1 MSERPANNSGADAT
15 GGVQGAGGAAAV
27 SGAGARSGVK
37 RIAALLRPENLWPG
51 AIVQK
56 EMRVQGRR
64 YFTYLTRGVT
74 AILLAFIT
82 GMVFIAMMGWSFGNS
97 ISSSGTAM
105 RLQELQGLAPAVS
118 ITVFLVQLVGMSLA
132 GPILL
137 GPSLC
142 DEKRAGTLSALLTT
156 PLTPWQIVMGKLL
169 SAFSQLSILALIPL
183 PLVLAVRVFGG
194 VPAEFVLAGLAVS
207 FAMAFLGASL
217 AVFFST
223 GAKRGLT
230 ASMLAMMAA
239 LALNGLPSLVA
250 GKLISLGVQM
260 PLSVPFLMSSPATAA
275 ILIGDLV
282 GGGPGGMLP
291 ARTIWMGNALVNTGL
306 GAVVLMLATAR
317 VRALLRRE
325 GQGATGSAETGA
337 ETGAGK
343 GGKAG
348 AKKRAGSR
356 EVGAHPVMWREL
368 RQKMFRRAFWLVFS
382 VLIAACFLVIA
393 NWGESSTR
401 SATMMTT
408 VMGSILSLVLATAG
422 SAGSVNGER
431 EARTWDVLL
440 TTGLSARSIVMGKFV
455 GSVKRQFF
463 VPCVVLIQQMYS
475 VLAGD
480 LNPMGV
486 VMHWVILM
494 PSVAFLS
501 ATGLGLSMK
510 FRRPTTAAVFNLV
523 LAMGLWGGLP
533 ALAGVSMM
541 LFERLRLD
549 GAGEAIM
556 QGVLSINPVF
566 MAGSNMDGFGT
577 GGSWGQAGFHFT
589 LGPGGSIGVAA
600 WVLVAGLVTG
610 GGYVLATLGVLGLIA
625 RRFNKMAGRA
635 A

>member
-1 MSERPANNSGADAT
+1 MEANGASA
-15 GGVQGAGGAAAV
+15 ARAAAV
-27 SGAGARSGVK
+27 SPAGSGVAARS
-37 RIAALLRPENLWPG
+37 RLTRMALLMRPENLWPG

-74 AILLAFIT
+74 AFLLAFIT
-82 GMVFIAMMGWSFGNS
+82 AMVFLAMVGWTV
-97 ISSSGTAM
+97 GTTITSNGAAM

-142 DEKRAGTLSALLTT
+142 DEKRAGTLSSLLTT
-156 PLTPWQIVMGKLL
+156 PLTPWQIVMGKLV
-169 SAFSQLSILALIPL
+169 SAFTQLTILALIPL

-194 VPAEFVLAGLAVS
+194 VPVEFVFAGLAVS

-230 ASMLAMMAA
+230 ASMLAMMSAI
-239 LALNGLPSLVA
+239 ALNGVPALLV
-250 GKLISLGVQM
+250 GKMISLGVK
-260 PLSVPFLMSSPATAA
+260 LPFSLPMTMSSPATAFV
-275 ILIGDLV
+275 LIVDLV
-282 GGGPGGMLP
+282 GGGPVAMFP
-291 ARTIWMGNALVNTGL
+291 VRTIWIGNALMNAGL
-306 GAVVLMLATAR
+306 GAIVLMFATAR

-325 GQGATGSAETGA
+325 GEGATAPGEKKA
-337 ETGAGK
+337 
-343 GGKAG
+343 GKAG
-348 AKKRAGSR
+348 SKKAGASR
-356 EVGAHPVMWREL
+356 EVGGQPVMWREL
-368 RQKMFRRAFWLVFS
+368 RQRMFRRAFWMVFS
-382 VLIAACFLVIA
+382 LLIAACFLVIA
-393 NWGESSTR
+393 NWDESDTR
-401 SATMMTT
+401 NATMMTT
-408 VMGSILSLVLATAG
+408 ILGSVLSLLLATAG

-440 TTGLSARSIVMGKFV
+440 TTGLSARQIVMGKFV

-463 VPCVVLIQQMYS
+463 VPLVILVQQVYS

-480 LNPMGV
+480 LHPMGV
-486 VMHWVILM
+486 LMHWVILM

-501 ATGLGLSMK
+501 ATGVWLSMR

-523 LAMGLWGGLP
+523 LAMGLWGAVP
-533 ALAGVSMM
+533 AMAGVSTL
-541 LFERLRLD
+541 LFERLHMR
-549 GAGEAIM
+549 
-556 QGVLSINPVF
+556 GVSDAVMRAALAINPTF
-566 MAGSNMDGFGT
+566 MAGSSIDGFALRGN
-577 GGSWGQAGFHFT
+577 WARAGHHFT
-589 LGPGGSIGVAA
+589 LGGGPELGVVA

-610 GGYVLATLGVLGLIA
+610 GGYVLATAGVLAGIVA
-625 RRFNKMAGRA
+625 RFNKLAGRA

>member
-1 MSERPANNSGADAT
+1 MSELPANSSGAGAT
-15 GGVQGAGGAAAV
+15 GAKTAAGAAAV
-27 SGAGARSGVK
+27 SVPAAPRSSMR
-37 RIAALLRPENLWPG
+37 RIALLLSPENLWPG

-74 AILLAFIT
+74 AFLLAFIT
-82 GMVFIAMMGWSFGNS
+82 AMVFLAMVGWTVGNS
-97 ISSSGTAM
+97 ISTSGAAM

-118 ITVFLVQLVGMSLA
+118 LTVFLVQLIGMSLA

-156 PLTPWQIVMGKLL
+156 PLTPCQIVMGKLI
-169 SAFSQLSILALIPL
+169 SAFSQLTILALIPL

-194 VPAEFVLAGLAVS
+194 VPAEFVFAGLAVS

-217 AVFFST
+217 AVCFST

-239 LALNGLPSLVA
+239 IALNGVPALMM
-250 GKLISLGVQM
+250 GKLISLGMNV
-260 PLSVPFLMSSPATAA
+260 PLSVPFVMSSPATAFV
-275 ILIGDLV
+275 LIVDLM
-282 GGGPGGMLP
+282 GGGPGAMFP
-291 ARTIWMGNALVNTGL
+291 VRTIWIGNALMNAGL
-306 GAVVLMLATAR
+306 GAIVLMFATAR

-325 GQGATGSAETGA
+325 GEGATAPAESKA
-337 ETGAGK
+337 
-343 GGKAG
+343 GKAG
-348 AKKRAGSR
+348 SKKAGASR
-356 EVGAHPVMWREL
+356 EVGGQPVMWREL
-368 RQKMFRRAFWLVFS
+368 RQKMFRRPFWMVVSL
-382 VLIAACFLVIA
+382 LIAACFLVIA
-393 NWGESSTR
+393 NWNESDTR
-401 SATMMTT
+401 GATMGTT
-408 VMGSILSLVLATAG
+408 MLGSILTLLLATAG

-440 TTGLSARSIVMGKFV
+440 TTGLSARQIVMGKFV
-455 GSVKRQFF
+455 GCVKRQFF
-463 VPCVVLIQQMYS
+463 VPLVVLVQQVFS

-480 LNPMGV
+480 LHPMGV
-486 VMHWVILM
+486 LMHWVILM

-501 ATGLGLSMK
+501 ATGIWLSMR

-523 LAMGLWGGLP
+523 LAMGLWGAIP
-533 ALAGVSMM
+533 AMAGVSTL

-549 GAGEAIM
+549 GVGEAIVR
-556 QGVLSINPVF
+556 GALAINPVF
-566 MAGSNMDGFGT
+566 MVGSNLDGFDSPGNWMAS
-577 GGSWGQAGFHFT
+577 GHHFT
-589 LGPGGSIGVAA
+589 LGTGGSIGVVT

-610 GGYVLATLGVLGLIA
+610 GGYLLATAGVLSGIVA
-625 RRFNKMAGRA
+625 RFNKLAGRA